1 MKTLTRSKSAKDER
15 QTKRARQAQKA
26 EIAWIVA
33 ATSFA
38 FVVVQLDVT
47 IVNVA
52 LPRIQADLNST
63 TAELQ
68 WVVDAYTLGFAA
80 FLLSAG
86 SIGDRFGSRRTFVIG
101 LLGFAAT
108 SLACG
113 LAPNATFLNCVRA
126 LQGIGAALLV
136 PSSLALLNAACAHD
150 KKLLASAIGLWTA
163 AGGVSIAAGPV
174 VGGFLVGTVGW
185 RSVFLVNLP
194 ICALGLL
201 MAARHIPRSSPELN
215 PGKFDIAGQLLVIA
229 GLTGLIGAV
238 IEVRPLGISHP
249 VILGGVVLGLLA
261 GIGFALV
268 ESKIHNPMLPLILF
282 RNSIFTGSIFFGILA
297 NLTYYGIIF
306 VLSLYLQKSL
316 GYTTLQAGMAFL
328 PLTATFIASNIASG
342 WLAGRAGTR
351 LPMIMGSCIAA
362 VGYWLLRRL
371 GAESHFID
379 MMLAFVLIPA
389 GMGLAVPAMTTA
401 ILSSVDRGMSGTA
414 SAVLNA
420 ARQTGG
426 AIGVAAF
433 GALTV
438 NGAPDPIVS
447 GLDSAAIISTLLLGI
462 AAFVAYKLR

>member
-1 MKTLTRSKSAKDER
+1 
-15 QTKRARQAQKA
+15 
-26 EIAWIVA
+26 
-33 ATSFA
+33 
-38 FVVVQLDVT
+38 
-47 IVNVA
+47 
-52 LPRIQADLNST
+52 
-63 TAELQ
+63 
-68 WVVDAYTLGFAA
+68 
-80 FLLSAG
+80 
-86 SIGDRFGSRRTFVIG
+86 
-101 LLGFAAT
+101 
-108 SLACG
+108 
-113 LAPNATFLNCVRA
+113 
-126 LQGIGAALLV
+126 
-136 PSSLALLNAACAHD
+136 
-150 KKLLASAIGLWTA
+150 
-163 AGGVSIAAGPV
+163 
-174 VGGFLVGTVGW
+174 
-185 RSVFLVNLP
+185 
-194 ICALGLL
+194 
-201 MAARHIPRSSPELN
+201 
-215 PGKFDIAGQLLVIA
+215 
-229 GLTGLIGAV
+229 
-238 IEVRPLGISHP
+238 
-249 VILGGVVLGLLA
+249 LLA